1 MAIDLNEYFEA
12 FNREISM
19 GEPQITRMDSAISA
33 ISEFLQDRYDLPTP
47 NFFLQGSYP
56 NGTIVEPVDGGE
68 YDVDLV
74 AYCVASSSTADD
86 ALNVLENHFKSD
98 GRYAKRIVRKK
109 PCIRLEYASDDVG
122 EFHVDVVPVRT
133 TGLDQP
139 PYEAPRRGDGWH
151 ETAPREYTDWCLAQG
166 EAYGRTVKAL
176 KRWRDTQQSVRMAIK
191 SIDLQVLAAEYM
203 PAIGDD
209 AARLAGTISALHE
222 ALEGRQNAPIVV
234 NPVLDT
240 ENLAARWE
248 QTNFQ
253 SFVTELGE
261 AKELVLQA
269 EATTDLVEAVDAWRE
284 VLGDAFPAPEVN
296 SLGLYVSDTSHER
309 GVGFKGWRIGLDPRY
324 DVQVTATV
332 QRGNRGRS
340 RHKYESGGPA
350 ILAGKKI
357 CFKAHPRRPGHA
369 DVWWQVTN
377 TGGHA
382 RDEQG
387 LRGTFL
393 EAKAFGQG
401 TSSDPTEH
409 WETAEYT
416 GSHLVRALLV
426 RDSVVVATSPPF
438 TVNIWNKGRRFAP

>member
-1 MAIDLNEYFEA
+1 MAIDLREYFDA
-12 FNREISM
+12 FDREITM
-19 GEPQITRMDSAISA
+19 DEPQIGRMDSAISA
-33 ISEFLQDRYDLPTP
+33 ISKFLQDRYDLSTP

-56 NGTIVEPVDGGE
+56 NRTIVEPPDGGE

-98 GRYAKRIVRKK
+98 GRYANRLVRKK

-122 EFHVDVVPVRT
+122 KFHVDVVPVRT

-151 ETAPREYTDWCLAQG
+151 QTAPQEYTAWCLAQG

-176 KRWRDTQQSVRMAIK
+176 KRWRDTQQSVRKAIK
-191 SIDLQVLAAEYM
+191 SIVLQVLVAEYM
-203 PAIGDD
+203 PAIEND
-209 AARLAGTISALHE
+209 ATRLAGTITALHE
-222 ALEGRQNAPIVV
+222 ALEGRQDAPIVV

-248 QTNFQ
+248 PASFQ
-253 SFVTELGE
+253 SFVTELRQ
-261 AKELVLQA
+261 AKELVIQA
-269 EATTDLVEAVDAWRE
+269 EATSDLVEAVDAWRE

-296 SLGLYVSDTSHER
+296 TLGLHVSDTSHEQ
-309 GVGFKGWRIGLDPRY
+309 GVGFKGWRMGLDPLY

-332 QRGNRGRS
+332 QRGTRGRS

-357 CFKAHPRRPGHA
+357 CFKAHARRPGHA

-382 RDEQG
+382 REEQG

-393 EAKAFGQG
+393 TAKSLSQV

-409 WETAEYT
+409 WESTEYT

-426 RDSVVVATSPPF
+426 RDGVVVASSPQF
-438 TVNIWNKGRRFAP
+438 QVNIWNKGRRFVP